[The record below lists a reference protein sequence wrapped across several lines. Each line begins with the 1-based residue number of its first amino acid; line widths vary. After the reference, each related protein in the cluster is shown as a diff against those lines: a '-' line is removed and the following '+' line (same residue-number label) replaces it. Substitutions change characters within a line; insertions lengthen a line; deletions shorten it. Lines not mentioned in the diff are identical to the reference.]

1 MKRKLIPIL
10 LTSLLLTGCSSN
22 LINPKTMA
30 NSPNSKIAD
39 FEIIDNNFYGMI
51 LVDKNTNVLYY
62 WITSNAGGIT
72 PIYNSDGTLKL
83 YED

>member
-10 LTSLLLTGCSSN
+10 LASLLLTGCSSN
-22 LINPKTMA
+22 LINPETMV
-30 NSPNSKIAD
+30 NSPSSKIAD

-62 WITSNAGGIT
+62 LITSNAGGIT